1 MENDSPNLF
10 DSEPISVNLA
20 FPESTGDDDVLT
32 EILEEIR
39 EDDRKPSVIENAN
52 QKTDSNVD
60 EPPVDNIEYHTDDSD
75 DENDLPADDLP
86 VDADLDQSTELQKEN
101 SPNAKTKDIH
111 KGLPPGRVKLIM
123 KMDPD
128 VNIVAGDA
136 VFLLTKATEQFVGLL
151 AQHSHKVMVATNK
164 KTLQKKHIDTVI
176 EDSVPFEFLEGALDW

>member
-20 FPESTGDDDVLT
+20 FPEGTGDDNVLT

-52 QKTDSNVD
+52 QKTVSNVD
-60 EPPVDNIEYHTDDSD
+60 EPPVDNTEYHTDDSD
-75 DENDLPADDLP
+75 DENDLPADDFP
-86 VDADLDQSTELQKEN
+86 VNDDPDQSTELQKEN
-101 SPNAKTKDIH
+101 SPNAKTKDVH

-136 VFLLTKATEQFVGLL
+136 VFLLTKATVSCCTNTDKLIIDLL
-151 AQHSHKVMVATNK
+151 LNYIS
-164 KTLQKKHIDTVI
+164 LI
-176 EDSVPFEFLEGALDW
+176 L